1 MRGYGMEPSINEIEK
16 ALKYV
21 AKEGWYAGMHA
32 RDELRRI
39 AEWQNLSI
47 TEIDDLRDGLKVI
60 KSDRCL
66 DIVKR
71 ELKLATLIYKHD
83 LKKKM
88 KWHRIMKLAQN
99 LYAWSESTRSLLSG
113 IDEKDN
119 KGCWH
124 KMYHVERGEKFNNIG
139 ELQDVTHDIS
149 PFFILRT
156 PFLKYGQPI
165 ELLVK
170 EKWGW
175 VFDAINHREGYEV
188 YQAVFVND
196 AKKEMKT
203 FFGLLKE

>member
-1 MRGYGMEPSINEIEK
+1 MEPNINEIEK

-21 AKEGWYAGMHA
+21 SKEGFYAGKHA
-32 RDELRRI
+32 RDEIRRI
-39 AEWQNLSI
+39 AEWQNQSVS
-47 TEIDDLRDGLKVI
+47 EIHSLRDSLKVI

-88 KWHRIMKLAQN
+88 GWRRIMKLALN

-113 IDEKDN
+113 IGEKDS
-119 KGCWH
+119 KGYWH
-124 KMYHVERGEKFNNIG
+124 KMYHVERGEKFTRICD
-139 ELQDVTHDIS
+139 LQDATNELD

-156 PFLKYGQPI
+156 PFMKYGQPI

-170 EKWGW
+170 IRWGW
-175 VFDAINHREGYEV
+175 VLDAINRREGYEV

-203 FFGLLKE
+203 FFGLLKA

>member
-1 MRGYGMEPSINEIEK
+1 MEPSINEIEK

-21 AKEGWYAGMHA
+21 IKEDYNAGKHA
-32 RDELRRI
+32 RDELCRI
-39 AEWQNLSI
+39 AEWQNQSVS
-47 TEIDDLRDGLKVI
+47 EIHSLRDSLKVI

-71 ELKLATLIYKHD
+71 ELKLAKLIYKHD
-83 LKKKM
+83 LKKQM
-88 KWHRIMKLAQN
+88 KRRRIMKLAQN

-113 IDEKDN
+113 IGEKDN
-119 KGCWH
+119 KGYWH

-139 ELQDVTHDIS
+139 ELQDATHDIS

-170 EKWGW
+170 EKWNW
-175 VFDAINHREGYEV
+175 VCDAINHREGYEV

-203 FFGLLKE
+203 FFGLLKA